1 MIATIDGRIV
11 ADRWPAFADFRGEYE
26 STASTYG
33 AEAWMCGRITMEPMA
48 GAVRDASEV
57 SREAAAQGA
66 GGAERA
72 HHVARGAHTPCAVAV
87 DPSGRL
93 LWQTSDVDGDHVVA
107 TLGHR
112 VSEPY
117 LEALRQRGVSYLFAD
132 ERPDGQLDLGG
143 ALEKLA
149 TLFGVRT
156 LLLEG
161 GGRINGTMLRD
172 GLVDEVSLLVAPVAD
187 GGVGTPSLFDV
198 IAARTQGARRLLL
211 ERVERRAGD
220 IVWLRYRVDAS
231 SGQSA

>member
-1 MIATIDGRIV
+1 MMATIDGRIV
-11 ADRWPAFADFRGEYE
+11 ADRWPAFADFRREYE

-48 GAVRDASEV
+48 GAVRDTSDV
-57 SREAAAQGA
+57 SREAAAGAA
-66 GGAERA
+66 GGAGRA
-72 HHVARGAHTPCAVAV
+72 DHVARGAHAPCAVAV

-93 LWQTSDVDGDHVVA
+93 LWQTSDVEGDHVV
-107 TLGHR
+107 TILGHR
-112 VSEPY
+112 VSDAY
-117 LEALRQRGVSYLFAD
+117 LGALRQRGVSYLFAD
-132 ERPDGQLDLGG
+132 ERPDGQLDLAG
-143 ALEKLA
+143 ALGKLA

-172 GLVDEVSLLVAPVAD
+172 GLVDEVSLLVAPLAD
-187 GGVGTPSLFDV
+187 GALGTPSLFDV
-198 IAARTQGARRLLL
+198 IAGGTYGARRLLL
-211 ERVERRAGD
+211 EQVERRADD